1 MKPKMD
7 NIKDIQEIELHYTS
21 WMIFEIENLSDEN
34 LELWTS
40 GKVKRFWVKYMTL
53 FMELEDETIVEQE
66 IYTETHEDI
75 KWPIKTFVK
84 NGDKWSEWNE

>member
-1 MKPKMD
+1 MSVK
-7 NIKDIQEIELHYTS
+7 IEDIEEIELTYSSHMS
-21 WMIFEIENLSDEN
+21 FDIERLSDEN

-75 KWPIKTFVK
+75 KWPIKTFVRH
-84 NGDKWSEWNE
+84 GDDWSELNE